1 MNLRSAEL
9 TAKYIGTKSMMTINL
24 FTQAMAS
31 AALAY
36 IRYKDNRQTLE
47 NNPALGVTVALA
59 DARFFCEA
67 IGWCALLLRRLRH
80 EAEVEGMSELLTQHK
95 DFIDRSYE
103 MRKVVNHSY
112 NEDLADSYR
121 TDNYKEGLH
130 KENFAFSFELDEDK
144 SVNKFT
150 LGTTTV
156 DTDEFI
162 TGLSQIELD
171 LLALDVP
178 RAGTYEVV
186 SRE

>member
-1 MNLRSAEL
+1 MEIHSLEL
-9 TAKYIGTKSMMTINL
+9 MAKYVGTKSMMTVNL

-31 AALAY
+31 ASLSY
-36 IRYKDNRQTLE
+36 IRYKENRQKIDE
-47 NNPALGVTVALA
+47 NPALGVTIALA

-80 EAEVEGMSELLTQHK
+80 EEEVEGMSRLLNQHK
-95 DFIDRSYE
+95 DFIDKSYV

-121 TDNYKEGLH
+121 TNNYKQGLH
-130 KENFAFSFELDEDK
+130 KENFAFSFELNTDK

-150 LGTTTV
+150 LGTTVV
-156 DTDEFI
+156 DMDDFMS
-162 TGLSQIELD
+162 GLQRIELD

-178 RAGTYEVV
+178 RKGSYETA
-186 SRE
+186 